1 MNGAADTT
9 GVRGMTMAAGT
20 EPSTAT
26 MKIIGINGS
35 PRREGNTS
43 RMLASLFE
51 TLREE
56 GIETELIQV
65 GGTDIRGCRSCYACI
80 RNKDRKCSA
89 SQDCFNGIFEKMIA
103 ADGMVLASP
112 TYFADITPE
121 LKALIDR
128 SGFVSRANGGLFRHK
143 VGAGVVSL
151 RRGGGIHAYDS
162 INHLFQICQMFIVGS
177 TYWNLG
183 FGGREGDEV
192 LRDNEALENMG
203 DLGRS
208 MAFLLKKLDN

>member
-1 MNGAADTT
+1 
-9 GVRGMTMAAGT
+9 
-20 EPSTAT
+20 
-26 MKIIGINGS
+26 MKILGINGS

-43 RMLASLFE
+43 KMLDVVFE
-51 TLREE
+51 TLNAE
-56 GIETELIQV
+56 GIETEIVQV

-80 RNKDRKCSA
+80 RNKDRKCSTKE
-89 SQDCFNGIFEKMIA
+89 DVFNGIFEKMIE

-128 SGFVSRANGGLFRHK
+128 SGFISRANGNLFRHK

-151 RRGGGIHAYDS
+151 RRGGGIHAFDS
-162 INHLFQICQMFIVGS
+162 INHLFQISQMFIVGS

-192 LRDNEALENMG
+192 LKDNEGIENMR

-208 MAFLLKKLDN
+208 MALLLRKLHS

>member
-1 MNGAADTT
+1 
-9 GVRGMTMAAGT
+9 
-20 EPSTAT
+20 
-26 MKIIGINGS
+26 MKVIGINGS
-35 PRREGNTS
+35 PRPAGNTS
-43 RMLASLFE
+43 IMLQTVFE
-51 TLREE
+51 TLEAE

-65 GGTDIRGCRSCYACI
+65 GGTDIKGCRACYACI
-80 RNKDRKCSA
+80 KAKNSECSTRG
-89 SQDCFNGIFEKMIA
+89 DGFNEIFAKMA
-103 ADGMVLASP
+103 EADGMILGSP

-143 VGAGVVSL
+143 AGAAVVSL

-183 FGGREGDEV
+183 FGGRNGGEVVNDTEGM
-192 LRDNEALENMG
+192 ENMR
-203 DLGRS
+203 DLGHS
-208 MAFLLKKLDN
+208 MAFLLKKLHD

>member
-1 MNGAADTT
+1 
-9 GVRGMTMAAGT
+9 
-20 EPSTAT
+20 
-26 MKIIGINGS
+26 MKQLKVIGINGS

-43 RMLASLFE
+43 RMLGVLFE
-51 TLREE
+51 TLRQE
-56 GIETELIQV
+56 GIDTETVQV
-65 GGTDIRGCRSCYACI
+65 GGTDIRGCLSCYACI
-80 RNKDRKCSA
+80 RNKDRQCS
-89 SQDCFNGIFEKMIA
+89 SKKDCFNGIFEKMIA

-128 SGFVSRANGGLFRHK
+128 AGFVSRANGGLFRHK
-143 VGAGVVSL
+143 TGAAVISL

-192 LRDNEALENMG
+192 LRDEEGLENMR

-208 MAFLLKKLDN
+208 MAYLLRKLHGN

>member
-1 MNGAADTT
+1 
-9 GVRGMTMAAGT
+9 
-20 EPSTAT
+20 
-26 MKIIGINGS
+26 MKQLKVIGINGS
-35 PRREGNTS
+35 PRSEGNTS
-43 RMLASLFE
+43 RMLGVLFE
-51 TLREE
+51 TLRQE
-56 GIETELIQV
+56 GIDTETVQV
-65 GGTDIRGCRSCYACI
+65 GGTDIRGCLSCYACI
-80 RNKDRKCSA
+80 RNKDRQCS
-89 SQDCFNGIFEKMIA
+89 SKKDCFNGIFEKMIA

-128 SGFVSRANGGLFRHK
+128 AGFVSRANGGLFRHK
-143 VGAGVVSL
+143 TGAAVISL

-192 LRDNEALENMG
+192 LRDEEGLENMR

-208 MAFLLKKLDN
+208 MAYLLRKLHGN

>member
-1 MNGAADTT
+1 
-9 GVRGMTMAAGT
+9 
-20 EPSTAT
+20 

-43 RMLASLFE
+43 RMLATLFE
-51 TLREE
+51 TLHEE
-56 GIETELIQV
+56 GVETELVQV

-80 RNKDRKCSA
+80 RNKDSKCSTK
-89 SQDCFNGIFEKMIA
+89 DDVFNGIFEKMIE

-128 SGFVSRANGGLFRHK
+128 SGFISRANGGLFRHK

-151 RRGGGIHAYDS
+151 RRGGGIHAYDT

-192 LRDNEALENMG
+192 LKDTEGLENMR

-208 MAFLLKKLDN
+208 MALLLRKLND

>member
-1 MNGAADTT
+1 
-9 GVRGMTMAAGT
+9 
-20 EPSTAT
+20 
-26 MKIIGINGS
+26 MKVLAINGS

-43 RMLASLFE
+43 KMLDVLLQV
-51 TLREE
+51 LRDK
-56 GIETELIQV
+56 GVETELYQI
-65 GGTDIRGCRSCYACI
+65 GGTDIRGCLSCYACI
-80 RNKDRKCSA
+80 RNKDAKCS
-89 SQDCFNGIFEKMIA
+89 SKRDCFNEVFEKMLS
-103 ADGMVLASP
+103 ADGIVLASP

-192 LRDNEALENMG
+192 LKDDEGLENMR

-208 MAFLLKKLDN
+208 MAFLLEKLHGR

>member
-1 MNGAADTT
+1 
-9 GVRGMTMAAGT
+9 
-20 EPSTAT
+20 

-43 RMLASLFE
+43 RMLATLFE
-51 TLREE
+51 TLHEE

-80 RNKDRKCSA
+80 RDKNLQCS
-89 SQDCFNGIFEKMIA
+89 SKQDCFNGIFEKMVS
-103 ADGMVLASP
+103 ADGIVLASP

-128 SGFVSRANGGLFRHK
+128 SGFVSRANGGVFRHK
-143 VGAGVVSL
+143 IGAGVISL

-183 FGGREGDEV
+183 FGGSEGDEV
-192 LRDNEALENMG
+192 LKDTEALENMR

-208 MAFLLKKLDN
+208 MAFLLKKLNN

>member
-1 MNGAADTT
+1 
-9 GVRGMTMAAGT
+9 
-20 EPSTAT
+20 

-43 RMLASLFE
+43 RMLAALFE

-65 GGTDIRGCRSCYACI
+65 GGTDIRGCLSCYACI
-80 RNKDRKCSA
+80 RNKDRQCSS
-89 SQDCFNGIFEKMIA
+89 SQDCFNGIFEKMVA
-103 ADGMVLASP
+103 ADGIVLASP

-192 LRDNEALENMG
+192 LRDNEAMENME

-208 MAFLLKKLDN
+208 MAFLLRKLDD

>member
-1 MNGAADTT
+1 
-9 GVRGMTMAAGT
+9 
-20 EPSTAT
+20 

-43 RMLASLFE
+43 RMVATLFD
-51 TLREE
+51 TLHEE
-56 GIETELIQV
+56 GIETELLQV

-80 RNKDRKCSA
+80 RNKDHKCS
-89 SQDCFNGIFEKMIA
+89 SKDDGFNGIFEKMIE

-192 LRDNEALENMG
+192 LKDNEGLENMR

-208 MAFLLKKLDN
+208 MAFLLRKLHG

>member
-1 MNGAADTT
+1 
-9 GVRGMTMAAGT
+9 
-20 EPSTAT
+20 

-43 RMLASLFE
+43 RMLAALFE
-51 TLREE
+51 TLRAE

-65 GGTDIRGCRSCYACI
+65 GGTDIRGCLSCYACI
-80 RNKDRKCSA
+80 RNRDRQCSA
-89 SQDCFNGIFEKMIA
+89 KQDCFNGIFEKMVA

-128 SGFVSRANGGLFRHK
+128 SGFVSKANGGLFRHK

-192 LRDNEALENMG
+192 LRDNEALENMD

-208 MAFLLKKLDN
+208 MAFLLKKLNN